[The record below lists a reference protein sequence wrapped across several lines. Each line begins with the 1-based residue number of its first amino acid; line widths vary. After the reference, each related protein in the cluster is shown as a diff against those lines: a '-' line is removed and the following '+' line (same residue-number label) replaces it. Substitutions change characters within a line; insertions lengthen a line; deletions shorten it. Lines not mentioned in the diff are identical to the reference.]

1 MEFYI
6 LTGFRDFTET
16 TSHAKEN
23 YVAYPFIHDQMYR
36 WSWNCQMF
44 LVETYNKYALNK
56 KISAINVLACRIYMM
71 V

>member
-1 MEFYI
+1 
-6 LTGFRDFTET
+6 
-16 TSHAKEN
+16 
-23 YVAYPFIHDQMYR
+23 
-36 WSWNCQMF
+36 MF